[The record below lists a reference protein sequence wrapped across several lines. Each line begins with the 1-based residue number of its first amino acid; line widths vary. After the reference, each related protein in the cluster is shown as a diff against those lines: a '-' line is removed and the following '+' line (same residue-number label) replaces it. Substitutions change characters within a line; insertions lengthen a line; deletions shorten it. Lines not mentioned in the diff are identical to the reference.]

1 MHFNKDMQVA
11 IKSNSMELLI
21 QFVFE

>member
-1 MHFNKDMQVA
+1 MHFNKDMQVV